1 MARSRLPAK
10 KALTSGAAMKNP
22 GRYRAHKALRGAR
35 PLGTPYASMTAVE
48 QRYWWEFASGLPW
61 MTARHRVL
69 LRLACQLSAK
79 IDRGE
84 LGVTAAR
91 ALSQVLSKL
100 GATPVDEA
108 RVAQSGD
115 EDEDPAEE
123 FFGAGGR
130 H

>member
-1 MARSRLPAK
+1 
-10 KALTSGAAMKNP
+10 
-22 GRYRAHKALRGAR
+22 
-35 PLGTPYASMTAVE
+35 MTAIE
-48 QRYWWEFASGLPW
+48 QRYWSEFIVGLPW
-61 MTARHRVL
+61 LNARHRVL
-69 LRLACQLSAK
+69 LRVACRLSAK
-79 IDRGE
+79 IDQGE

-108 RVAQSGD
+108 RVAQGSD
-115 EDEDPAEE
+115 DDEDPAEE